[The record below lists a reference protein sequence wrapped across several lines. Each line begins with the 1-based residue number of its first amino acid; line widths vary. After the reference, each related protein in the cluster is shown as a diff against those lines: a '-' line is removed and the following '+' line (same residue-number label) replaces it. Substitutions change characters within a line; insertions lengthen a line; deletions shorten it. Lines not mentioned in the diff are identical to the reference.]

1 MSAKELLRA
10 VKNAE
15 EKYKLSKELAEH
27 SRYKL
32 AYRGLASSDDAAPVT
47 RDNTYE
53 NNLYNMLDLDERAK
67 KDKEYFIR
75 VRARAI
81 ELIDSLDDAK
91 ERAVLIHRYIYY
103 EHWERIAEVMNY
115 SSRRVFYIHK
125 TALKKISESV
135 Q

>member
-1 MSAKELLRA
+1 MSAKEVLRA
-10 VKNAE
+10 VKKAE

-53 NNLYNMLDLDERAK
+53 NNLVNMLDLDERAK
-67 KDKEYFIR
+67 KDKEHFLR

-115 SSRRVFYIHK
+115 SLRQVHNINNRAMKHFAERLH
-125 TALKKISESV
+125 
-135 Q
+135 